1 MVFNHFLHQF
11 PGHLIQKKVKSN
23 ISFFSPIE
31 FIFSSFF
38 FSSKCKTMNNHIL
51 CINNDELSIITI
63 PITIDDTNIITRQ
76 IKFSN
81 KIEQINI
88 LYESNTQS
96 ILSIKLENFET
107 KIYQFNKKETTT
119 EWNYNELDIQIKSN
133 AFYSITTEKNLVG
146 QQLLEALTIEQK
158 LKFYVSNIN
167 DENISNKRSYSV
179 ELPENMGG
187 IEYLSY
193 SIVRHTQLVT
203 LRMQDASLL
212 VIKLT
217 ENGGKK

>member
-1 MVFNHFLHQF
+1 
-11 PGHLIQKKVKSN
+11 
-23 ISFFSPIE
+23 
-31 FIFSSFF
+31 
-38 FSSKCKTMNNHIL
+38 MNNHIL